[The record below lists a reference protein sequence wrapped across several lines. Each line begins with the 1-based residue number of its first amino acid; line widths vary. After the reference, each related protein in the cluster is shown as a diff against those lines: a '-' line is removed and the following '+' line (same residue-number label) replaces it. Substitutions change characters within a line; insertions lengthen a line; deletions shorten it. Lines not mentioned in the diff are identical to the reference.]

1 VKRRSYRTYHFFFDF
16 ARFFYHDFCGGAR
29 LFTKALDVV
38 IFTKNDKDF
47 FSKDDKSF
55 K

>member
-1 VKRRSYRTYHFFFDF
+1 VFRSPLLYPTELR
-16 ARFFYHDFCGGAR
+16 ARKKGAR
-29 LFTKALDVV
+29 LFTRALNVV